1 MNRATWQKKN
11 ECDYKRFCEITPRIT
26 LMIVIL
32 EDPSKDFPAFV
43 VLLINNFDFLRKRKC
58 DLEIE
63 ANSSEF
69 YRLKELKK
77 VKEKKRKGESVCVRE
92 REKGEKE
99 MIEDRTCDYRKCS
112 FNL

>member
-1 MNRATWQKKN
+1 MTEKERVR
-11 ECDYKRFCEITPRIT
+11 DYKRFCEITPRIT
-26 LMIVIL
+26 SMIVIL

-69 YRLKELKK
+69 YRIRIKK
-77 VKEKKRKGESVCVRE
+77 V
-92 REKGEKE
+92 
-99 MIEDRTCDYRKCS
+99 
-112 FNL
+112 